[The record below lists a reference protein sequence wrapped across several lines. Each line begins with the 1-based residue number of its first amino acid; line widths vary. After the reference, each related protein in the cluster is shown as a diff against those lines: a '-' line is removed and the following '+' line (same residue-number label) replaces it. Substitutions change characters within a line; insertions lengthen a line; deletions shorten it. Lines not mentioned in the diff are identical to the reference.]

1 MHEHQRFVNC
11 VRFSPNGD
19 LAISVGS
26 DKLAVLFDGQT
37 GEKKVRV
44 PRSMALRVVF
54 FF

>member
-37 GEKKVRV
+37 GEKKVFASESRQ
-44 PRSMALRVVF
+44 VVSGQ
-54 FF
+54 